1 MSAKKERKLL
11 KDGLISKGGRMN
23 IPKKITRNEEIT
35 TEYFAFL
42 DQHLA
47 NLIAGNAIE
56 MLEINE
62 IAAHLFIS
70 AKHLSETVQLTQGH
84 HPCYFYDQRILAE
97 AKKMMLETSLS
108 IAEIARKL
116 TYDPSNFSKFFK
128 KYVGMSPG
136 QFRKNQK

>member
-1 MSAKKERKLL
+1 MSR
-11 KDGLISKGGRMN
+11 
-23 IPKKITRNEEIT
+23 PKKVTRNEEIT

-47 NLIAGNAIE
+47 DLIAGEDIE

-62 IAAHLFIS
+62 IAAQLFIS
-70 AKHLSETVQLTQGH
+70 ARHLSDTIQLTQGH
-84 HPCYFYDQRILAE
+84 HPCYFYDRKILDE
-97 AKKMMLETSLS
+97 AKKLMLETSLS
-108 IAEIARKL
+108 VAEIARKL

-128 KYVGMSPG
+128 KYSGVTPG